1 MGMGAKRPM
10 KWDTI
15 VKKSRDPAPGRRLT
29 LGALAALLAGS
40 LLLAGCTAKPADE
53 QARKVVRIPF
63 NSEESFNLTYG
74 DYFAFKFP
82 DVEVEIIPINQIFV
96 PGKSYYDA
104 YEKLILEQ
112 KPDLVIV
119 HSELYT
125 RWANKGMLLD
135 LEPFARKSGF
145 DLSQFIPAAI
155 DRLKENDEG
164 KLFGLAPEITSS
176 GLYYNKDLFDKYG
189 VPYPKNQMSW
199 EETMEL
205 SRRFPVDPDPEK
217 RIYGIHL
224 KYWTT
229 FDFIQTLAS
238 TENASYISP
247 DMKRLTFDSDIWK
260 KSFKHIIEGFR
271 SKNLYYYYK
280 DGKPVRYGPDETKEM
295 DLFSRGKAAMTIS
308 GTEQLF
314 RMKQWG
320 TQDFNWD
327 VVTVPV
333 DPANPEYTRSFDV
346 GTVFAISANGENPE
360 TAWSIVQYFNSEEA
374 AKVKMK
380 MDDVFSSRTAFATT
394 KDGQSLEPFYMLKRK
409 KEELDLT
416 VTVPDTFYPVFS
428 TPFQLLYIREIDEAV
443 NGRKTIE
450 EAIHTIQTEGQKL
463 LDQAWAGGTP
473 PPAK

>member
-1 MGMGAKRPM
+1 M
-10 KWDTI
+10 KWNN
-15 VKKSRDPAPGRRLT
+15 VGKKSRHPAPGRQLAR
-29 LGALAALLAGS
+29 GALASVLAVS

-53 QARKVVRIPF
+53 QTRKVVRIPF
-63 NSEESFNLTYG
+63 GSEESFYSTYG

-82 DVEVEIIPINQIFV
+82 DVEVEIISTEDLHKTGNNYF
-96 PGKSYYDA
+96 DEF
-104 YEKLILEQ
+104 EKLVREQ
-112 KPDLVIV
+112 KPDLVIT
-119 HSELYT
+119 HPSFYF

-135 LEPFARKSGF
+135 LEPFVRNSGF
-145 DLSQFIPAAI
+145 DLSQFVPAAI
-155 DRLKENDEG
+155 ARLKENDEG
-164 KLFGLAPEITSS
+164 KLFGLAPELTSS

-229 FDFIQTLAS
+229 FDFIQTLAA

-247 DMKRLTFDSDIWK
+247 DMKRLTFESDIWK

-295 DLFSRGKAAMTIS
+295 DLFSRGKAAMTVS
-308 GTEQLF
+308 GVEQLF

-333 DPANPEYTRSFDV
+333 DPANPEYTNNFDV
-346 GTVFAISANGENPE
+346 DTIFVIPANADNPD

-416 VTVPDTFYPVFS
+416 ITVPDTFYPVFS

-450 EAIHTIQTEGQKL
+450 EAIYTIQTEGQKL